1 MIFNNSGRY
10 DINGIKHEK
19 LSIKKSKIIKKKQ
32 IINLYTDSMNK
43 VKNSAPSVRKS
54 SSFINRQAKQREIDR
69 TNYILLQKLLRVK
82 ASVKTF
88 R

>member
-1 MIFNNSGRY
+1 MVFNNSDRY
-10 DINGIKHEK
+10 DVNRIKHEK

-32 IINLYTDSMNK
+32 IINLYSDSMNK
-43 VKNSAPSVRKS
+43 VKNSAPSVRKP
-54 SSFINRQAKQREIDR
+54 SSFFNRQAKQREIDR
-69 TNYILLQKLLRVK
+69 TNYILLQKLLHVK